1 MNNIDID
8 TTVYKLKDI
17 DFEQHSSFCLLSS
30 RKSGKSFMI
39 RNLVYLLFKQ
49 KKIDTIYIFSKTA
62 HLDSFYL
69 SWVDKNYIFPLEMIQ
84 PMINFLFKIQESLL
98 KKNQKLQNICIVL
111 DDIDCSAKTDRE
123 LEQVYTLGRHYN
135 MTVILS
141 AQIGKQ
147 GVSNLIRNNCQ
158 YTFIRKLSAET
169 IMSSVYE
176 SFMNSP
182 FDKRHDLLMFVK
194 ENNEDYQFILYL
206 NDDRPKN
213 KSLMII
219 KGEEVN
225 FKFEYNGKNIK
236 KPEK

>member
-1 MNNIDID
+1 
-8 TTVYKLKDI
+8 
-17 DFEQHSSFCLLSS
+17 
-30 RKSGKSFMI
+30 MI

-49 KKIDTIYIFSKTA
+49 KKIDTLYIFSKTA
-62 HLDSFYL
+62 HLDTFYN
-69 SWVDKNYIFPLEMIQ
+69 WVDKQYIFPLEMIQ

-98 KKNQKLQNICIVL
+98 KKGQKLQNICIVL
-111 DDIDCSAKTDRE
+111 DDIDCSAKSNSE
-123 LEQVYTLGRHYN
+123 LEFVFTLGRHYN
-135 MTVILS
+135 MSVILS

-147 GVSNLIRNNCQ
+147 AISPAIRSNCQ
-158 YTFIRKLSAET
+158 YIFIRKLSAET
-169 IMSSVYE
+169 IMTSVYD